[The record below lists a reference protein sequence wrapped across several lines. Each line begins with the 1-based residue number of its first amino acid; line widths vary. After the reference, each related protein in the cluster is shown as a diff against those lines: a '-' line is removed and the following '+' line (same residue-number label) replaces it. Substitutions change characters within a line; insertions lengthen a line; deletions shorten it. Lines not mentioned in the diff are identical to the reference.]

1 MAVIAI
7 AEISVIKK
15 LSFQPRKIYIAT
27 KKVNDGG
34 IIRKILIDKSL
45 IEPVS

>member
-1 MAVIAI
+1 MEVIAI
-7 AEISVIKK
+7 AEMSVIKK
-15 LSFQPRKIYIAT
+15 LSFQPRKIYITT

-34 IIRKILIDKSL
+34 IMKKIFIDKSL

>member
-15 LSFQPRKIYIAT
+15 LSFQPRKIYIT
-27 KKVNDGG
+27 RKKVNDGG
-34 IIRKILIDKSL
+34 IISKILIDKFL

>member
-15 LSFQPRKIYIAT
+15 LSFQPRKKYITT
-27 KKVNDGG
+27 KKINDGG
-34 IIRKILIDKSL
+34 IMRKIFIDKSL